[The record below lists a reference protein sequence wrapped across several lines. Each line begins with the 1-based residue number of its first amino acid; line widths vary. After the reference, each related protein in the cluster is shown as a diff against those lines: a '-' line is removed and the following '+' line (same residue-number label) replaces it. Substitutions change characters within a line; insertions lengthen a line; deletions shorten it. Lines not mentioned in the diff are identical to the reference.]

1 MAHRGIFSLGR
12 LAMLLVAAAFFVL
25 PSAAFAQSG
34 DGGGGGGAVGGD
46 QTLTQEQTGAG
57 GGAVSGDGG
66 GDAGS
71 ESSGDASGGDNNQIQ
86 QGAQQNCTIGGD
98 GECNQ
103 SITQNAQINSGG
115 GGGVSTD
122 TGRRVQFVRN
132 VPLAQTGFDAWM
144 VALLGGLSLAGGLGL
159 LAAQRR
165 GSSSR

>member
-1 MAHRGIFSLGR
+1 MTHRGIFSLGR
-12 LAMLLVAAAFFVL
+12 LATLLVAAAFFVI
-25 PSAAFAQSG
+25 PSAAFAQ
-34 DGGGGGGAVGGD
+34 GGGGGAVGGD
-46 QTLTQEQTGAG
+46 QTLTQDQTGAG
-57 GGAVSGDGG
+57 GGAAS

-115 GGGVSTD
+115 GVSTD

-132 VPLAQTGFDAWM
+132 VALARTGFDAWM

-159 LAAQRR
+159 LAVQRR

>member
-1 MAHRGIFSLGR
+1 MTHRGIFSLGR

-25 PSAAFAQSG
+25 PSAAFAQ
-34 DGGGGGGAVGGD
+34 GGGGGAVGGD

-57 GGAVSGDGG
+57 GGAAGGDGG

-115 GGGVSTD
+115 GGGT
-122 TGRRVQFVRN
+122 TERRVQFVRN
-132 VPLAQTGFDAWM
+132 VPLARTGFDAWM

>member
-1 MAHRGIFSLGR
+1 MAYRGIFSLGR
-12 LAMLLVAAAFFVL
+12 LATLLVAAAFFVL
-25 PSAAFAQSG
+25 PSAAFAQ
-34 DGGGGGGAVGGD
+34 GATGGD
-46 QTLTQEQTGAG
+46 QTLTQEQTGAAG
-57 GGAVSGDGG
+57 DAGAESG
-66 GDAGS
+66 GDAN
-71 ESSGDASGGDNNQIQ
+71 AGDNNQIQ

-115 GGGVSTD
+115 GGGT
-122 TGRRVQFVRN
+122 TERRVQFVRN
-132 VPLAQTGFDAWM
+132 VPLARTGFDAWM

>member
-1 MAHRGIFSLGR
+1 MTYRGIFSLGR
-12 LAMLLVAAAFFVL
+12 LATLLVAAAFFVL
-25 PSAAFAQSG
+25 PSAAFAQG
-34 DGGGGGGAVGGD
+34 EGAVGGD
-46 QTLTQEQTGAG
+46 QTLTQEQVGAAG
-57 GGAVSGDGG
+57 DAGAESG
-66 GDAGS
+66 GDAN
-71 ESSGDASGGDNNQIQ
+71 AGDNNQIQ

-103 SITQNAQINSGG
+103 SITQNAQINTGG
-115 GGGVSTD
+115 GGGGE
-122 TGRRVQFVRN
+122 TGRSVQFVRN

>member
-1 MAHRGIFSLGR
+1 
-12 LAMLLVAAAFFVL
+12 MLLVAAAFFVV
-25 PSAAFAQSG
+25 PSAAFAQG
-34 DGGGGGGAVGGD
+34 ATGGE
-46 QTLTQEQTGAG
+46 QTLTQEQTGAAG
-57 GGAVSGDGG
+57 DAGAESG
-66 GDAGS
+66 GDAN
-71 ESSGDASGGDNNQIQ
+71 AGDNNQIQ

-115 GGGVSTD
+115 GGGT
-122 TGRRVQFVRN
+122 TERRVQFVRN
-132 VPLAQTGFDAWM
+132 VPLARTGFDAWM